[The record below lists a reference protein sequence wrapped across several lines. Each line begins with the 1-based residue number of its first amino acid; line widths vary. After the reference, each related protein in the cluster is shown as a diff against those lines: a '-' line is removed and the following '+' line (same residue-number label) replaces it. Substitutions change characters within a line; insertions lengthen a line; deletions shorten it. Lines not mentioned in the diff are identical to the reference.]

1 MIKPQLTRVGIY
13 VRNMDRMRRFYAD
26 DFGLT
31 VTDAGAPRGLR
42 LDIAFSL
49 R

>member
-26 DFGLT
+26 DFG
-31 VTDAGAPRGLR
+31 R
-42 LDIAFSL
+42 
-49 R
+49 